1 LQGYLAAAN
10 SQFFIGI
17 YDLLNGLNK
26 NFLFRKLYLILNEFA
41 VCSHTIPEYN
51 NYYLHL
57 VSIFTESE
65 LISVSWDPH
74 DILDWTKNIEV

>member
-1 LQGYLAAAN
+1 MRTCDRTVYINEPSCKVTWQLQ
-10 SQFFIGI
+10 S
-17 YDLLNGLNK
+17 
-26 NFLFRKLYLILNEFA
+26 
-41 VCSHTIPEYN
+41 
-51 NYYLHL
+51 YYLHL